1 MKTETLQF
9 KVTQEERKLIEKWAK
24 AQGTTVSRFVRG
36 TVIFSMALD
45 GNVEAI
51 KIVAKDVGEKAF
63 ADLRRRFLLSKSEA
77 ETGP

>member
-24 AQGTTVSRFVRG
+24 EHGTTVSRFVRAI
-36 TVIFSMALD
+36 VIVSTALD

-63 ADLRRRFLLSKSEA
+63 ADLRRRFLLSMSAA
-77 ETGP
+77 ETGR